1 MPDVMDSFVYMYAGV
16 HVSHDSYAK
25 NVRRTFHVIVMQLML
40 SKLERGGGYVIAFQV
55 SLK

>member
-25 NVRRTFHVIVMQLML
+25 DVRRTFHVIVMQLML

-55 SLK
+55 NLK